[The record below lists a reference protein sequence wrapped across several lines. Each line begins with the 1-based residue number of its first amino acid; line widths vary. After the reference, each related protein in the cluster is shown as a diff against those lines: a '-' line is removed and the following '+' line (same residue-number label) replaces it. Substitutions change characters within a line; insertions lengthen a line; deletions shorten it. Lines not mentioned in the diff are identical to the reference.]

1 MVSPGAKPREYN
13 KVNSSPRGRTAGERI
28 LGFVCDAA
36 GELAAVLKGFIGVGM
51 GGNGSL
57 GYVNA
62 KADWN
67 IDDMSS
73 AHTPPSTKCGFSML
87 EASAGCR
94 MRTNE
99 GYRPPPKPLLHSI
112 LVAAAPRT

>member
-1 MVSPGAKPREYN
+1 MVFAFVASPCAKPREYTR
-13 KVNSSPRGRTAGERI
+13 VISSSRGHTAGERI
-28 LGFVCDAA
+28 LGFVCCDTADEFP
-36 GELAAVLKGFIGVGM
+36 GVLKGFVGVDM

-73 AHTPPSTKCGFSML
+73 AHTPPSTEGGFSM
-87 EASAGCR
+87 SVFR
-94 MRTNE
+94 
-99 GYRPPPKPLLHSI
+99 
-112 LVAAAPRT
+112 